1 MRKVRNFFTGR
12 LFPTLLL
19 LLLFAAAF
27 AFFALR
33 LPVALAPFAAAE
45 RLFSFGVGVW
55 VANEDN
61 LSENKTA
68 KLLLLLLLPYTGA
81 VLCLCMKKRRTG
93 DAAPPIETTA
103 DSAEYFSEGAD
114 AFVRLLDDL
123 KGAQTSIYL
132 EFYIIAQGVL
142 WQSVLAVLKEKAKAG
157 VDVRVIY
164 DDFGCALTMPRRY
177 PKTLEKAGIR
187 CRVFRPV
194 RLSRRASLRDHRKIA
209 VIDGRIGYTGGLNL
223 ADEYVN
229 LESPYGHWKDSAVR
243 LEGEGV
249 KPLIVMFLTLYNM
262 QRRSTEDFSAYIPER
277 YERFEGE
284 GYVQPYGDGPRPMY
298 ARQIGED
305 VYINLLNAAKGYV
318 YIATPYLIIDYR
330 MREALV
336 MAAERGVDVRII
348 TPHVPDK
355 KIAFSLT
362 RSNYMALIKGG
373 VKIYEYTP
381 GFIHSKIFLC
391 DGEAGVVGTINLD
404 YRSLMHHYENAVL
417 MYKTKA
423 LEGVKADMDATFAKS
438 KLQTEEDAKK
448 NVVWRLL
455 CEIAKVFAP
464 LF

>member
-61 LSENKTA
+61 LSENTTA

-93 DAAPPIETTA
+93 DAALPIETTA

-209 VIDGRIGYTGGLNL
+209 VIDGYVAYTGGINL
-223 ADEYVN
+223 ADEYAGKQIRF
-229 LESPYGHWKDSAVR
+229 GHWKDAAVR
-243 LEGEGV
+243 VTG
-249 KPLIVMFLTLYNM
+249 
-262 QRRSTEDFSAYIPER
+262 SAAKA
-277 YERFEGE
+277 FEGLFLQTFGSAAAQGAE
-284 GYVQPYGDGPRPMY
+284 GGKIPCTVFADRADESPRTG
-298 ARQIGED
+298 IGT
-305 VYINLLNAAKGYV
+305 VVSLVRGAKQRLWLF
-318 YIATPYLIIDYR
+318 TPYLSPDGELLY
-330 MREALV
+330 ALK
-336 MAAERGVDVRII
+336 AAARDGADVRIAV
-348 TPHVPDK
+348 PHLPDK
-355 KIAFSLT
+355 KSVFLLT
-362 RSNYMALIKGG
+362 RHYARKLEEFG
-373 VKIYEYTP
+373 VRVREY
-381 GFIHSKIFLC
+381 
-391 DGEAGVVGTINLD
+391 EAGFLHAKNIVSDGDAAVSSYNLD
-404 YRSLMHHYENAVL
+404 FRSMRLQAEC
-417 MYKTKA
+417 
-423 LEGVKADMDATFAKS
+423 GVVVHDKTFADAVAADFEAVWDLS
-438 KLQTEEDAKK
+438 VPTPPATRRERFLVSFLKL
-448 NVVWRLL
+448 
-455 CEIAKVFAP
+455 FAP
-464 LF
+464 LA

>member
-93 DAAPPIETTA
+93 DAALPIETTA

-142 WQSVLAVLKEKAKAG
+142 WQSVLAVLKEKARAG

-209 VIDGRIGYTGGLNL
+209 VIDGYVAYTGGINL
-223 ADEYVN
+223 ADEYAGKQIRF
-229 LESPYGHWKDSAVR
+229 GHWKDAAVR
-243 LEGEGV
+243 VTG
-249 KPLIVMFLTLYNM
+249 
-262 QRRSTEDFSAYIPER
+262 SAAKA
-277 YERFEGE
+277 FEGLFLQTFGSAAAQGAE
-284 GYVQPYGDGPRPMY
+284 GGKIPCTVFADRADESPRTG
-298 ARQIGED
+298 IGT
-305 VYINLLNAAKGYV
+305 VVSLVRGAKQRLWLF
-318 YIATPYLIIDYR
+318 TPYLSPDGELLY
-330 MREALV
+330 ALK
-336 MAAERGVDVRII
+336 AAARDGADVRIAV
-348 TPHVPDK
+348 PHLPDK
-355 KIAFSLT
+355 KSVFLLT
-362 RSNYMALIKGG
+362 RHYARKLEEFG
-373 VKIYEYTP
+373 VRVREY
-381 GFIHSKIFLC
+381 
-391 DGEAGVVGTINLD
+391 EAGFLHAKNIVSDGDAAVSSYNLD
-404 YRSLMHHYENAVL
+404 FRSMRLQAEC
-417 MYKTKA
+417 
-423 LEGVKADMDATFAKS
+423 GVVVHDKTFADAVAADFEAVWDLS
-438 KLQTEEDAKK
+438 VPTPPATRRERFLVSFLKL
-448 NVVWRLL
+448 
-455 CEIAKVFAP
+455 FAP
-464 LF
+464 LA

>member
-209 VIDGRIGYTGGLNL
+209 VIDGYVAYTGGINL
-223 ADEYVN
+223 ADEYAGKQIRF
-229 LESPYGHWKDSAVR
+229 GHWKDAAVR
-243 LEGEGV
+243 VTG
-249 KPLIVMFLTLYNM
+249 
-262 QRRSTEDFSAYIPER
+262 SAAMA
-277 YERFEGE
+277 FEGLFLQTFGSAAAQGAE
-284 GYVQPYGDGPRPMY
+284 GGKIPCTVFADRADESPRTG
-298 ARQIGED
+298 IGT
-305 VYINLLNAAKGYV
+305 VVSLVRGAKQRLWLF
-318 YIATPYLIIDYR
+318 TPYLSPDGELLY
-330 MREALV
+330 ALK
-336 MAAERGVDVRII
+336 AAARDGADVRIAV
-348 TPHVPDK
+348 PHLPDK
-355 KIAFSLT
+355 KSVFLLT
-362 RSNYMALIKGG
+362 RHYARKLEEFG
-373 VKIYEYTP
+373 VRVREY
-381 GFIHSKIFLC
+381 
-391 DGEAGVVGTINLD
+391 EAGFLHAKNIVSDGDAAVSSYNLD
-404 YRSLMHHYENAVL
+404 FRSMRLQAEC
-417 MYKTKA
+417 
-423 LEGVKADMDATFAKS
+423 GVVVHDKTFADAVAADFEAVWDLS
-438 KLQTEEDAKK
+438 VPTPPATRRERFLVSFLKL
-448 NVVWRLL
+448 
-455 CEIAKVFAP
+455 FAP
-464 LF
+464 LA

>member
-68 KLLLLLLLPYTGA
+68 KLLLLLLWPYTGA

-93 DAAPPIETTA
+93 DAALPIETTA

-209 VIDGRIGYTGGLNL
+209 VIDGYVAYTGGINL
-223 ADEYVN
+223 ADEYAGKQIRF
-229 LESPYGHWKDSAVR
+229 GHWKDAAVR
-243 LEGEGV
+243 VTG
-249 KPLIVMFLTLYNM
+249 
-262 QRRSTEDFSAYIPER
+262 SAAKA
-277 YERFEGE
+277 FEGLFLQTFGSAAAQGAE
-284 GYVQPYGDGPRPMY
+284 GGKIPCTVFADRADESPRTG
-298 ARQIGED
+298 IGT
-305 VYINLLNAAKGYV
+305 VVSLVRGAKQRLWLF
-318 YIATPYLIIDYR
+318 TPYLSPDGELLY
-330 MREALV
+330 ALK
-336 MAAERGVDVRII
+336 AAARDGADVRIAV
-348 TPHVPDK
+348 PHLPDK
-355 KIAFSLT
+355 KSVFLLT
-362 RSNYMALIKGG
+362 RHYARKLEEFG
-373 VKIYEYTP
+373 VRVREY
-381 GFIHSKIFLC
+381 
-391 DGEAGVVGTINLD
+391 EAGFLHAKNIVSDGDAAVSSYNLD
-404 YRSLMHHYENAVL
+404 FRSMRLQAEC
-417 MYKTKA
+417 
-423 LEGVKADMDATFAKS
+423 GVVVHDKTFADAVAADFEAVWDLS
-438 KLQTEEDAKK
+438 VPTPPATRRERFLVSFLKL
-448 NVVWRLL
+448 
-455 CEIAKVFAP
+455 FAP
-464 LF
+464 LA

>member
-93 DAAPPIETTA
+93 DAALPIETTA

-123 KGAQTSIYL
+123 KGSQTSIYL

-209 VIDGRIGYTGGLNL
+209 VIDGYVAYTGGINL
-223 ADEYVN
+223 ADEYAGKQIRF
-229 LESPYGHWKDSAVR
+229 GHWKDAAVR
-243 LEGEGV
+243 VTG
-249 KPLIVMFLTLYNM
+249 
-262 QRRSTEDFSAYIPER
+262 SAAKA
-277 YERFEGE
+277 FEGLFLQTFGSAAAQGAE
-284 GYVQPYGDGPRPMY
+284 GGKIPCTVFADRADESPRTG
-298 ARQIGED
+298 IGT
-305 VYINLLNAAKGYV
+305 VVSLVRGAKQRLWLF
-318 YIATPYLIIDYR
+318 TPYLSPDGELLY
-330 MREALV
+330 ALK
-336 MAAERGVDVRII
+336 AAARDGADVRIAV
-348 TPHVPDK
+348 PHLPDK
-355 KIAFSLT
+355 KSVFLLT
-362 RSNYMALIKGG
+362 RHYARKLEEFG
-373 VKIYEYTP
+373 VRVREY
-381 GFIHSKIFLC
+381 
-391 DGEAGVVGTINLD
+391 EAGFLHAKNIVSDGDAAVSSYNLD
-404 YRSLMHHYENAVL
+404 FRSMRLQAEC
-417 MYKTKA
+417 
-423 LEGVKADMDATFAKS
+423 GVVVHDKTFADAVAADFEAVWDLS
-438 KLQTEEDAKK
+438 VPTPPATRRERFLVSFLKL
-448 NVVWRLL
+448 
-455 CEIAKVFAP
+455 FAP
-464 LF
+464 LA

>member
-93 DAAPPIETTA
+93 DAALPIETTA

-209 VIDGRIGYTGGLNL
+209 VIDGYVAYTGGINL
-223 ADEYVN
+223 ADEYAGKQIRF
-229 LESPYGHWKDSAVR
+229 GHWKDAAVR
-243 LEGEGV
+243 VTG
-249 KPLIVMFLTLYNM
+249 
-262 QRRSTEDFSAYIPER
+262 SAAKA
-277 YERFEGE
+277 FEGLFLQTFGSAAAQGAE
-284 GYVQPYGDGPRPMY
+284 GGKIPCTVFADRADESPRTG
-298 ARQIGED
+298 IGT
-305 VYINLLNAAKGYV
+305 VVSLVRGAKQRLWLF
-318 YIATPYLIIDYR
+318 TPYLSPDGELLY
-330 MREALV
+330 ALK
-336 MAAERGVDVRII
+336 AAARDGADVRIAV
-348 TPHVPDK
+348 PHLPDK
-355 KIAFSLT
+355 KSVFLLT
-362 RSNYMALIKGG
+362 RHYARKLEEFG
-373 VKIYEYTP
+373 VRVREY
-381 GFIHSKIFLC
+381 
-391 DGEAGVVGTINLD
+391 EAGFLHAKNIVSDGDAAVSSYNLD
-404 YRSLMHHYENAVL
+404 FRSMRLQAEC
-417 MYKTKA
+417 
-423 LEGVKADMDATFAKS
+423 GVVVHDKTFADAVAADFEAVWDLS
-438 KLQTEEDAKK
+438 VPTPPATRRERFLVSFLKL
-448 NVVWRLL
+448 
-455 CEIAKVFAP
+455 FSP
-464 LF
+464 LA

>member
-93 DAAPPIETTA
+93 DAALPIETTA

-114 AFVRLLDDL
+114 ACVRLLDDL

-209 VIDGRIGYTGGLNL
+209 VIDGYVAYTGGINL
-223 ADEYVN
+223 ADEYAGKQIRF
-229 LESPYGHWKDSAVR
+229 GHWKDAAVR
-243 LEGEGV
+243 VTG
-249 KPLIVMFLTLYNM
+249 
-262 QRRSTEDFSAYIPER
+262 SAAKA
-277 YERFEGE
+277 FEGLFLQTFGSAAAQGAE
-284 GYVQPYGDGPRPMY
+284 GGKIPCTVFADRADESPRTG
-298 ARQIGED
+298 IGT
-305 VYINLLNAAKGYV
+305 VVSLVRGAKQRLWLF
-318 YIATPYLIIDYR
+318 TPYLSPDGELLY
-330 MREALV
+330 ALK
-336 MAAERGVDVRII
+336 AAARDGADVRIAV
-348 TPHVPDK
+348 PHLPDK
-355 KIAFSLT
+355 KSVFLLT
-362 RSNYMALIKGG
+362 RHYARKLEEFG
-373 VKIYEYTP
+373 VRVREY
-381 GFIHSKIFLC
+381 
-391 DGEAGVVGTINLD
+391 EAGFLHAKNIVSDGDAAVSSYNLD
-404 YRSLMHHYENAVL
+404 FRSMRLQAEC
-417 MYKTKA
+417 
-423 LEGVKADMDATFAKS
+423 GVVVHDKTFADAVAADFEAVWDLS
-438 KLQTEEDAKK
+438 VPTPPATRRERFLVSFLKL
-448 NVVWRLL
+448 
-455 CEIAKVFAP
+455 FAP
-464 LF
+464 LA

>member
-93 DAAPPIETTA
+93 DAALPIETTA

-209 VIDGRIGYTGGLNL
+209 VIDGYVAYTGGINL
-223 ADEYVN
+223 ADEYAGKQIRF
-229 LESPYGHWKDSAVR
+229 GHWKDAAVR
-243 LEGEGV
+243 VTG
-249 KPLIVMFLTLYNM
+249 
-262 QRRSTEDFSAYIPER
+262 SAAKA
-277 YERFEGE
+277 FEGLFLQTFGSAAAQGAE
-284 GYVQPYGDGPRPMY
+284 GGKIPCTVFADRADESPRTG
-298 ARQIGED
+298 IGT
-305 VYINLLNAAKGYV
+305 VVSLVRGAKQRLWLF
-318 YIATPYLIIDYR
+318 TPYLSPDGELLY
-330 MREALV
+330 ALK
-336 MAAERGVDVRII
+336 AAARDGADVRIAV
-348 TPHVPDK
+348 PHLPDK
-355 KIAFSLT
+355 KSVFLLT
-362 RSNYMALIKGG
+362 RHYARKLEEFG
-373 VKIYEYTP
+373 VRVREY
-381 GFIHSKIFLC
+381 
-391 DGEAGVVGTINLD
+391 EAGFLHAKNIVSDGDAAVSSYNLD
-404 YRSLMHHYENAVL
+404 FRSMRLQAEC
-417 MYKTKA
+417 
-423 LEGVKADMDATFAKS
+423 GVVVHDKTFADAVAADFEAVWDLS
-438 KLQTEEDAKK
+438 VPTPPATRRERFLVSFLKL
-448 NVVWRLL
+448 
-455 CEIAKVFAP
+455 FAP
-464 LF
+464 LA

>member
-93 DAAPPIETTA
+93 NAAPPIETTA

-209 VIDGRIGYTGGLNL
+209 VIDGYVAYTGGINL
-223 ADEYVN
+223 ADEYAGKQIRF
-229 LESPYGHWKDSAVR
+229 GHWKDAAVR
-243 LEGEGV
+243 VTG
-249 KPLIVMFLTLYNM
+249 
-262 QRRSTEDFSAYIPER
+262 SAAKA
-277 YERFEGE
+277 FEGLFLQTFGSAAAQGAE
-284 GYVQPYGDGPRPMY
+284 GSKIPCTVFADRADESPRTG
-298 ARQIGED
+298 IGTA
-305 VYINLLNAAKGYV
+305 VSLVRGAKQRLWLF
-318 YIATPYLIIDYR
+318 TPYLSPDGELLY
-330 MREALV
+330 ALK
-336 MAAERGVDVRII
+336 AAARDGADVRIAV
-348 TPHVPDK
+348 PHLPDK
-355 KIAFSLT
+355 KSVFLLT
-362 RSNYMALIKGG
+362 RHYARKLEEFG
-373 VKIYEYTP
+373 VRVREY
-381 GFIHSKIFLC
+381 
-391 DGEAGVVGTINLD
+391 EAGFLHAKNIVSDGDAAVSSYNLD
-404 YRSLMHHYENAVL
+404 FRSMRLQAEC
-417 MYKTKA
+417 
-423 LEGVKADMDATFAKS
+423 GVVVHDKTFADAVAADFEAVWDLS
-438 KLQTEEDAKK
+438 VPTPPATRCERFLVSFLKL
-448 NVVWRLL
+448 
-455 CEIAKVFAP
+455 FAP
-464 LF
+464 LA

>member
-93 DAAPPIETTA
+93 DAALPIETTA

-187 CRVFRPV
+187 CRVCRPV

-209 VIDGRIGYTGGLNL
+209 VIDGYVAYTGGINL
-223 ADEYVN
+223 ADEYAGKQIRF
-229 LESPYGHWKDSAVR
+229 GHWKDAAVR
-243 LEGEGV
+243 VTG
-249 KPLIVMFLTLYNM
+249 
-262 QRRSTEDFSAYIPER
+262 SAAKA
-277 YERFEGE
+277 FEGLFLQTFGSAAAQGAE
-284 GYVQPYGDGPRPMY
+284 GGKIPCTVFADRADESPRTG
-298 ARQIGED
+298 IGT
-305 VYINLLNAAKGYV
+305 VVSLVRGAKQRLWLF
-318 YIATPYLIIDYR
+318 TPYLSPDGELLY
-330 MREALV
+330 ALK
-336 MAAERGVDVRII
+336 AAARDGADVRIAV
-348 TPHVPDK
+348 PHLPDK
-355 KIAFSLT
+355 KSVFLLT
-362 RSNYMALIKGG
+362 RHYARKLEEFG
-373 VKIYEYTP
+373 VRVREY
-381 GFIHSKIFLC
+381 
-391 DGEAGVVGTINLD
+391 EAGFLHAKNIVSDGDAAVSSYNLD
-404 YRSLMHHYENAVL
+404 FRSMRLQAEC
-417 MYKTKA
+417 
-423 LEGVKADMDATFAKS
+423 GVVVHDKTFADAVAADFEAVWDLS
-438 KLQTEEDAKK
+438 VPTPPATRRERFLVSFLKL
-448 NVVWRLL
+448 
-455 CEIAKVFAP
+455 FAP
-464 LF
+464 LA

>member
-1 MRKVRNFFTGR
+1 MRKARNFFTGR

-93 DAAPPIETTA
+93 DAALPIETTA

-209 VIDGRIGYTGGLNL
+209 VIDGYVAYTGGINL
-223 ADEYVN
+223 ADEYAGKQIRF
-229 LESPYGHWKDSAVR
+229 GHWKDAAVR
-243 LEGEGV
+243 VTG
-249 KPLIVMFLTLYNM
+249 
-262 QRRSTEDFSAYIPER
+262 SAAKA
-277 YERFEGE
+277 FEGLFLQTFGSAAAQGAE
-284 GYVQPYGDGPRPMY
+284 GGKIPCTVFADRADESPRTG
-298 ARQIGED
+298 IGT
-305 VYINLLNAAKGYV
+305 VVSLVRGAKQRLWLF
-318 YIATPYLIIDYR
+318 TPYLSPDGELLY
-330 MREALV
+330 ALK
-336 MAAERGVDVRII
+336 AAARDGADVRIAV
-348 TPHVPDK
+348 PHLPDK
-355 KIAFSLT
+355 KSVFLLT
-362 RSNYMALIKGG
+362 RHYARKLEEFG
-373 VKIYEYTP
+373 VRVREY
-381 GFIHSKIFLC
+381 
-391 DGEAGVVGTINLD
+391 EAGFLHAKNIVSDGDAAVSSYNLD
-404 YRSLMHHYENAVL
+404 FRSMRLQAEC
-417 MYKTKA
+417 
-423 LEGVKADMDATFAKS
+423 GVVVHDKTFADAVAADFEAVWDLS
-438 KLQTEEDAKK
+438 VPTPPATRRERFLVSFLKL
-448 NVVWRLL
+448 
-455 CEIAKVFAP
+455 FAP
-464 LF
+464 LA

>member
-93 DAAPPIETTA
+93 DAALPIETTA

-209 VIDGRIGYTGGLNL
+209 VIDGYVAYTGGINL
-223 ADEYVN
+223 ADEYAGKQIRF
-229 LESPYGHWKDSAVR
+229 GHWKDAAVR
-243 LEGEGV
+243 VTG
-249 KPLIVMFLTLYNM
+249 
-262 QRRSTEDFSAYIPER
+262 SAAKA
-277 YERFEGE
+277 FEGLFLQTFGSAAAQGAE
-284 GYVQPYGDGPRPMY
+284 GGKIPCTVFAARADESPRTG
-298 ARQIGED
+298 IGT
-305 VYINLLNAAKGYV
+305 VVSLVRGAKQRLWLF
-318 YIATPYLIIDYR
+318 TPYLSPDGELLY
-330 MREALV
+330 ALK
-336 MAAERGVDVRII
+336 AAARDGADVRIAV
-348 TPHVPDK
+348 PHLPDK
-355 KIAFSLT
+355 KSVFLLT
-362 RSNYMALIKGG
+362 RHYARKLEEFG
-373 VKIYEYTP
+373 VRVREY
-381 GFIHSKIFLC
+381 
-391 DGEAGVVGTINLD
+391 EAGFLHAKNIVSDGDAAVSSYNLD
-404 YRSLMHHYENAVL
+404 FRSMRLQAEC
-417 MYKTKA
+417 
-423 LEGVKADMDATFAKS
+423 GVVVHDKTFADAVAADFEAVWDLS
-438 KLQTEEDAKK
+438 VPTPPATRRERFLVSFLKL
-448 NVVWRLL
+448 
-455 CEIAKVFAP
+455 FAP
-464 LF
+464 LA

>member
-93 DAAPPIETTA
+93 DAALPIETTA

-209 VIDGRIGYTGGLNL
+209 VIDGYVPYTGGINL
-223 ADEYVN
+223 ADEYAGKQIRF
-229 LESPYGHWKDSAVR
+229 GHWKDAAVR
-243 LEGEGV
+243 VTG
-249 KPLIVMFLTLYNM
+249 
-262 QRRSTEDFSAYIPER
+262 SAAKA
-277 YERFEGE
+277 FEGLFLQTFGSAAAQGAE
-284 GYVQPYGDGPRPMY
+284 GGKIPCTVFADRADESPRTG
-298 ARQIGED
+298 IGT
-305 VYINLLNAAKGYV
+305 VVSLVRGAKQRLWLF
-318 YIATPYLIIDYR
+318 TPYLSPDGELLY
-330 MREALV
+330 ALK
-336 MAAERGVDVRII
+336 AAARDGADVRIAV
-348 TPHVPDK
+348 PHLPDK
-355 KIAFSLT
+355 KSVFLLT
-362 RSNYMALIKGG
+362 RHYARKLEEFG
-373 VKIYEYTP
+373 VRVREY
-381 GFIHSKIFLC
+381 
-391 DGEAGVVGTINLD
+391 EAGFLHAKNIVSDGDAAVSSYNLD
-404 YRSLMHHYENAVL
+404 FRSMRLQAEC
-417 MYKTKA
+417 
-423 LEGVKADMDATFAKS
+423 GVVVHDKTFADAVAADFEAVWDLS
-438 KLQTEEDAKK
+438 VPTPPATRRERFLVSFLKL
-448 NVVWRLL
+448 
-455 CEIAKVFAP
+455 FAP
-464 LF
+464 LA

>member
-1 MRKVRNFFTGR
+1 MRQVRNFFTGR

-93 DAAPPIETTA
+93 DAALPIETTA

-209 VIDGRIGYTGGLNL
+209 VIDGYVAYTGGINL
-223 ADEYVN
+223 ADEYAGKQIRF
-229 LESPYGHWKDSAVR
+229 GHWKDAAVR
-243 LEGEGV
+243 VTG
-249 KPLIVMFLTLYNM
+249 
-262 QRRSTEDFSAYIPER
+262 SAAKA
-277 YERFEGE
+277 FEGLFLQTFGSAAAQGAE
-284 GYVQPYGDGPRPMY
+284 GGKIPCTVFADRADESPRTG
-298 ARQIGED
+298 IGT
-305 VYINLLNAAKGYV
+305 VVSLVRGAKQRLWLF
-318 YIATPYLIIDYR
+318 TPYLSPDGELLY
-330 MREALV
+330 ALK
-336 MAAERGVDVRII
+336 AAARDGADVRIAV
-348 TPHVPDK
+348 PHLPDK
-355 KIAFSLT
+355 KSVFLLT
-362 RSNYMALIKGG
+362 RHYARKLEEFG
-373 VKIYEYTP
+373 VRVREY
-381 GFIHSKIFLC
+381 
-391 DGEAGVVGTINLD
+391 EAGFLHAKNIVSDGDAAVSSYNLD
-404 YRSLMHHYENAVL
+404 FRSMRLQAEC
-417 MYKTKA
+417 
-423 LEGVKADMDATFAKS
+423 GVVVHDKTFADAVAADFEAVWDLS
-438 KLQTEEDAKK
+438 VPTPPATRRERFLVSFLKL
-448 NVVWRLL
+448 
-455 CEIAKVFAP
+455 FAP
-464 LF
+464 LA

>member
-93 DAAPPIETTA
+93 DAALPIETTA

-209 VIDGRIGYTGGLNL
+209 VIDGYVAYTGGINL
-223 ADEYVN
+223 ADEYAGKQIRF
-229 LESPYGHWKDSAVR
+229 GHWKDAAVR
-243 LEGEGV
+243 VTGCAA
-249 KPLIVMFLTLYNM
+249 K
-262 QRRSTEDFSAYIPER
+262 A
-277 YERFEGE
+277 FEGLFLQSFGSAAAQGAE
-284 GYVQPYGDGPRPMY
+284 GGKIPCTVFADRADESPRTG
-298 ARQIGED
+298 IGT
-305 VYINLLNAAKGYV
+305 VVSLVRGAKQRLWLF
-318 YIATPYLIIDYR
+318 TPYLSPDGELLY
-330 MREALV
+330 ALK
-336 MAAERGVDVRII
+336 AAARDGADVRIAV
-348 TPHVPDK
+348 PHLPDK
-355 KIAFSLT
+355 KSVFLLT
-362 RSNYMALIKGG
+362 RHYARKLEEFG
-373 VKIYEYTP
+373 VRVREY
-381 GFIHSKIFLC
+381 
-391 DGEAGVVGTINLD
+391 EAGFLHAKNIVSDGDAAVSSYNLD
-404 YRSLMHHYENAVL
+404 FRSMRLQAEC
-417 MYKTKA
+417 
-423 LEGVKADMDATFAKS
+423 GVVVHDKTFADAVAADFEAVWDLS
-438 KLQTEEDAKK
+438 VPTPPATRRERFLVSFLKL
-448 NVVWRLL
+448 
-455 CEIAKVFAP
+455 FAP
-464 LF
+464 LA

>member
-93 DAAPPIETTA
+93 DAALPIETTA

-209 VIDGRIGYTGGLNL
+209 VIDGYDAYTGGINL
-223 ADEYVN
+223 ADEYAGKQIRF
-229 LESPYGHWKDSAVR
+229 GHWKDAAVR
-243 LEGEGV
+243 VTG
-249 KPLIVMFLTLYNM
+249 
-262 QRRSTEDFSAYIPER
+262 SAAKA
-277 YERFEGE
+277 FEGLFLQTFGSAAAQGAE
-284 GYVQPYGDGPRPMY
+284 GGKIPCTVFADRADESPRTG
-298 ARQIGED
+298 IGT
-305 VYINLLNAAKGYV
+305 VVSLVRGAKQRLWLF
-318 YIATPYLIIDYR
+318 TPYLSPDGELLY
-330 MREALV
+330 ALK
-336 MAAERGVDVRII
+336 AAARDGADVRIAV
-348 TPHVPDK
+348 PHLPDK
-355 KIAFSLT
+355 KSVFLLT
-362 RSNYMALIKGG
+362 RHYARKLEEFG
-373 VKIYEYTP
+373 VRVREY
-381 GFIHSKIFLC
+381 
-391 DGEAGVVGTINLD
+391 EAGFLHAKNIVSDGDAAISSYNLD
-404 YRSLMHHYENAVL
+404 FRSMRLQAEC
-417 MYKTKA
+417 
-423 LEGVKADMDATFAKS
+423 GVVVHDKTFADAVAADFEAVWDLS
-438 KLQTEEDAKK
+438 VPTPPATRRERFLVSFLKL
-448 NVVWRLL
+448 
-455 CEIAKVFAP
+455 FAP
-464 LF
+464 LA

>member
-55 VANEDN
+55 VGNEDN

-93 DAAPPIETTA
+93 DAALPIETTA

-209 VIDGRIGYTGGLNL
+209 VIDGYVAYTGGINL
-223 ADEYVN
+223 ADEYAGKQIRF
-229 LESPYGHWKDSAVR
+229 GHWKDAAVR
-243 LEGEGV
+243 VTG
-249 KPLIVMFLTLYNM
+249 
-262 QRRSTEDFSAYIPER
+262 SAAKA
-277 YERFEGE
+277 FEGLFLQTFGSAAAQGAE
-284 GYVQPYGDGPRPMY
+284 GGKIPCTVFADRADESPRTG
-298 ARQIGED
+298 IGT
-305 VYINLLNAAKGYV
+305 VVSLVRGAKQRLWLF
-318 YIATPYLIIDYR
+318 TPYLSPDGELLY
-330 MREALV
+330 ALK
-336 MAAERGVDVRII
+336 AAARDGADVRIAV
-348 TPHVPDK
+348 PHLPDK
-355 KIAFSLT
+355 KSVFLLT
-362 RSNYMALIKGG
+362 RHYARKLEEFG
-373 VKIYEYTP
+373 VRVREY
-381 GFIHSKIFLC
+381 
-391 DGEAGVVGTINLD
+391 EAGFLHAKNIVSDGDAAVSSYNLD
-404 YRSLMHHYENAVL
+404 FRSMRLQAEC
-417 MYKTKA
+417 
-423 LEGVKADMDATFAKS
+423 GVVVHDKTFADAVAADFEAVWDLS
-438 KLQTEEDAKK
+438 VPTPPATRRERFLVSFLKL
-448 NVVWRLL
+448 
-455 CEIAKVFAP
+455 FAP
-464 LF
+464 LA